1 MWDLSTKVLVK
12 LHGEVGMPG
21 RKAERDQYGF
31 FSPPHPPPAFLA
43 GGREGW

>member
-31 FSPPHPPPAFLA
+31 FCPPPPAFLA